1 MSSIRGLFTPGISS
15 LGLRRFFTPAV
26 IWRAAITLAVLLCLV
41 LSFLRSSGDGET
53 AVVVAESL
61 RLRDHTCPSGWVH
74 HRGSCYYFSYT
85 TAGWD
90 AARRICGDRHP
101 RADLAM
107 PRTREE
113 ARFLRDAGLP
123 FVWLGGTDTKE
134 EGVWR
139 WADGGK
145 IPAQLLEDNWAKGQP
160 DNYGGD
166 QNCVGQNGAGAW
178 EDASCAS
185 RHQFVCQV
193 RRGRVG

>member
-1 MSSIRGLFTPGISS
+1 MDQYIPGRMSHLRSLFTPGMSH
-15 LGLRRFFTPAV
+15 LGRLATPAV
-26 IWRAAITLAVLLCLV
+26 IWRVVITLAVLLCLV

-90 AARRICGDRHP
+90 AARRICRDRHP

-113 ARFLRDAGLP
+113 VGILRGEGLP
-123 FVWLGGTDTKE
+123 FVWLGSKSGHL
-134 EGVWR
+134 W
-139 WADGGK
+139 GK
-145 IPAQLLEDNWAKGQP
+145 LPKKF
-160 DNYGGD
+160 
-166 QNCVGQNGAGAW
+166 
-178 EDASCAS
+178 S
-185 RHQFVCQV
+185 
-193 RRGRVG
+193 